1 MAKALAP
8 LASLRT
14 LKLHL
19 DFVAMPGPQV
29 GWGNGFRCVPIGVSP
44 EFDDVFS
51 AAAAELSRTLAPCL
65 EEIWMFKYDYD
76 PLWVIFDVTRAV
88 VDGELDAGV
97 ILREYV
103 RY

>member
-1 MAKALAP
+1 M
-8 LASLRT
+8 

-19 DFVAMPGPQV
+19 GFMAMPGPQV
-29 GWGNGFRCVPIGVSP
+29 GWGNGFRRVPIGVSP

-51 AAAAELSRTLAPCL
+51 AAAAELSRTLAPSL

-76 PLWVIFDVTRAV
+76 PLWVVFGVTRTIV
-88 VDGELDAGV
+88 GGELGAGI